1 VKTRAEKIADAEAAG
16 LTFPHPDPPA
26 KGEAI
31 EVAPGILWAR
41 LPLPMALDHVNVY
54 LLDGGDGWTI
64 IDTGMKTREGR
75 ESWNALLAG
84 PLAGKPIKQI
94 LVTHHH
100 PDHIG
105 LAGWL
110 AEKVGAPLVTTRTAF
125 LYAKML
131 QLDGWDDL
139 PTDAVRYYQRA
150 GFGPV
155 EMERAQ
161 NRASFGFSKVCAPL
175 PLGFHRIAAEDV
187 LSIGGR
193 AWRIVIGQGHAP
205 EHAMLWCESDGI
217 LISGD
222 QVLPRITSNIGVY
235 PTEPE
240 GDPLGEWLESC
251 ARLRDLLP
259 SDLFVLPGHNEP
271 FTGVGVRLTQLLD
284 HHAETLAALEAFLG
298 EPHTVIECFDTLF
311 DRRITEQLQGF
322 ATVEAVAHLNHLVQV
337 NRVIRG
343 EESGVYRFKARSD
356 QPAPA

>member
-1 VKTRAEKIADAEAAG
+1 MKTRAEKMADAEAAG

-26 KGEAI
+26 KGETI

-54 LLDGGDGWTI
+54 LLDGEDGWTI

-75 ESWNALLAG
+75 ECWDALLAG

-131 QLDGWDDL
+131 QLDGWDEL
-139 PTDAVRYYQRA
+139 PADAVRYYEQA

-161 NRASFGFSKVCAPL
+161 NRASFGFFKGMCAATARL
-175 PLGFHRIAAEDV
+175 PSGCLKMTCCRLAGAD
-187 LSIGGR
+187 
-193 AWRIVIGQGHAP
+193 WCIVIGHGHAP

-240 GDPLGEWLESC
+240 GDPLGEWLDS
-251 ARLRDLLP
+251 LRP
-259 SDLFVLPGHNEP
+259 IAGP
-271 FTGVGVRLTQLLD
+271 
-284 HHAETLAALEAFLG
+284 
-298 EPHTVIECFDTLF
+298 
-311 DRRITEQLQGF
+311 
-322 ATVEAVAHLNHLVQV
+322 VA
-337 NRVIRG
+337 G
-343 EESGVYRFKARSD
+343 
-356 QPAPA
+356 